1 MADEFIPVERVAA
14 CLRVTPRH
22 AHKAAQ
28 KANVRTRKAGRRLL
42 YHRADVE
49 RLADELGV
57 VYRTAEAEPPGPI
70 TSESATTSEPTAA
83 TDIVLASDLLRHV
96 RELEAS
102 LARVAHD
109 NGKLE
114 AERDRYRAEC
124 DKLQAELETLRRPW
138 WRQIFNR

>member
-42 YHRADVE
+42 YHRADVD

-57 VYRTAEAEPPGPI
+57 AYRTVEPEALETIPNEPP
-70 TSESATTSEPTAA
+70 ATAETTPA

-114 AERDRYRAEC
+114 AERD
-124 DKLQAELETLRRPW
+124 
-138 WRQIFNR
+138 